1 LKYKF
6 TLDELGE
13 SEIELQR
20 SFLTGRTQVFVD
32 GKEVRKQ
39 KPHGYYGI
47 ELGNGCIKK
56 LKIKGASFDGIP
68 RVFLEDKEIVLARK
82 LLLYEYLIAGFP
94 FVLVFFGGAI
104 GGLFGAL
111 ATLYNFRIIRSNMS
125 LMIKMLS
132 IIASTIIAGLFYLI
146 FATIFLL
153 LLS

>member
-13 SEIELQR
+13 SEIEIQR
-20 SFLTGRTQVFVD
+20 SFWTGRTQVFVD
-32 GKEVRKQ
+32 GNEVRKQ
-39 KPHGYYGI
+39 KPGGYYEI
-47 ELGNGCIKK
+47 ELSNGSIKK
-56 LKIKGASFDGIP
+56 LKIKGSSFDGIP
-68 RVFLEDKEIVLARK
+68 KVFLEDKEIVLARK
-82 LLLYEYLIAGFP
+82 LLWYEYLFAGFP

-125 LMIKMLS
+125 LLIKMLS
-132 IIASTIIAGLFYLI
+132 IIASTIIAGLFYII
-146 FATIFLL
+146 FATIFLM